1 MSLFINISIKSWP
14 KVRIT
19 IRISFFIFHWA
30 PTCRATTESGCWLN
44 ICLTWAVPFR
54 NLNIYYFWKMELNIC
69 WKFYLTCII
78 GECLGN
84 EKQNLQP
91 LWNQNLVFERAL
103 GISVGECYGNKRC
116 SIGRSSGELNSRSL
130 KLRLELRWQLKS
142 HVSTSG
148 ASISWL
154 TYMNASIA
162 SASSTWRGS
171 KSVFRC
177 RGTEGLGLQFC
188 QFDTSWQHR
197 PPTLALC
204 FLAFL
209 SNISCFLKKEIT

>member
-1 MSLFINISIKSWP
+1 MLKVLLHLCNWGMFGQWKVKSS
-14 KVRIT
+14 T
-19 IRISFFIFHWA
+19 
-30 PTCRATTESGCWLN
+30 
-44 ICLTWAVPFR
+44 
-54 NLNIYYFWKMELNIC
+54 
-69 WKFYLTCII
+69 
-78 GECLGN
+78 
-84 EKQNLQP
+84 
-91 LWNQNLVFERAL
+91 LWNQNPVFEWAL
-103 GISVGECYGNKRC
+103 GISVGECYRNKRC
-116 SIGRSSGELNSRSL
+116 SIGQSSGELNSRSL

-142 HVSTSG
+142 LHVSTSG

-154 TYMNASIA
+154 TYINASIA
-162 SASSTWRGS
+162 SASSMWRGL

-204 FLAFL
+204 FSAFL